1 VDVLVTGGAGFIGS
15 ALVERLLAEGHHVE
29 VVDDLSTGSLANLAA
44 AREQARVEGAGALRF
59 HQADVHDEGLVALV
73 QRHRPEVVV
82 HLAGATAKSGRR
94 AATQVVH
101 DVAGT
106 VHVLDAAV
114 AAGARKV
121 VCVAGARSQ
130 ADVVRGIP
138 ARAVHEYLTAYEDRH
153 GLAHTT
159 IVLPTVYGPRQT
171 TATESSVVAV
181 FVQRALAAQ
190 PCVVHGDGTQTRD
203 LLYVDDAV
211 DALVRALQHA
221 DGATV
226 EVGTGDQTTVSEL
239 QAAVAAVAG
248 VECPA
253 VPGEQRA
260 HEPGRVLVDPRRA
273 ATLLGWE
280 PWTSLEDGL
289 AQTVAAALSAAGGRT

>member
-15 ALVERLLAEGHHVE
+15 TLVERLLAEGHHVE
-29 VVDDLSTGSLANLAA
+29 VLDDLSTGSLANLGG
-44 AREQARVEGAGALRF
+44 ARDQARQGGTGALRI
-59 HQADVHDEGLVALV
+59 HQADVHDEGLQALLA
-73 QRHRPEVVV
+73 RHRPDVVL
-82 HLAGATAKSGRR
+82 HLAGATAKAARR
-94 AATQVVH
+94 APDQVVH

-114 AAGARKV
+114 AAGSRKV

-130 ADVVRGIP
+130 ADAVRGIP
-138 ARAVHEYLTAYEDRH
+138 ARAVHEYLAAYQDRH

-159 IVLPTVYGPRQT
+159 VVLPTVYGPRQT

-181 FVQRALAAQ
+181 FVQRALAGQ
-190 PCVVHGDGTQTRD
+190 PCVVHGDGDQTRD

-211 DALVRALQHA
+211 DALVKAIEHA

-226 EVGTGDQTTVSEL
+226 EVGTGRATTIAEL
-239 QAAVAAVAG
+239 QRLVAAAAG
-248 VECPA
+248 AECPQ
-253 VPGEQRA
+253 VPGERRP
-260 HEPGRVLVDPRRA
+260 HEPGDVVTDPRRA

-280 PWTSLEDGL
+280 PWTTLEDGL
-289 AQTVAAALSAAGGRT
+289 AQTVSAARGPEGRTS

>member
-15 ALVERLLAEGHHVE
+15 ALVERLVAEGHHVE
-29 VVDDLSTGSLANLAA
+29 VVDDLTTGSLANLAS
-44 AREQARVEGAGALRF
+44 ARDQARHEGAGALRI
-59 HQADVHDEGLVALV
+59 HQADVHDDGIAALV
-73 QRHRPEVVV
+73 ERRHPEVVI
-82 HLAGATAKSGRR
+82 HLAGASAKAGRR
-94 AATQVVH
+94 ATAQVVH
-101 DVAGT
+101 EVAGT

-114 AAGARKV
+114 AAGARKI

-159 IVLPTVYGPRQT
+159 VVLPTVYGPRQT

-181 FVQRALAAQ
+181 FVQRALAGQ
-190 PCVVHGDGTQTRD
+190 PCVVHGDGRQSRD

-211 DALVRALQHA
+211 DALVKAAVHA

-226 EVGTGDQTTVSEL
+226 EVGTGVATTVSEL
-239 QAAVAAVAG
+239 QALVARVAG
-248 VECPA
+248 VECLQ
-253 VPGEQRA
+253 VPGERRV
-260 HEPGRVLVDPRRA
+260 HEPGEVVTDPRRA

-289 AQTVAAALSAAGGRT
+289 GQTVAAARSA

>member
-15 ALVERLLAEGHHVE
+15 TLVERLLAEGHHVQ
-29 VVDDLSTGSLANLAA
+29 VLDDLSTGSLANLGA
-44 AREQARVEGAGALRF
+44 ARHQARQEGTGALRI
-59 HQADVHDEGLVALV
+59 HQAAVHDEGLEALLD
-73 QRHRPEVVV
+73 RHRPDVVV
-82 HLAGATAKSGRR
+82 HLAGATAKAGRR
-94 AATQVVH
+94 APDQVVH

-106 VHVLDAAV
+106 VHVLEAAV
-114 AAGARKV
+114 AAGSRKV

-138 ARAVHEYLTAYEDRH
+138 ARAVHEYLAAFQDRH

-159 IVLPTVYGPRQT
+159 VVLPTVYGPRQT

-181 FVQRALAAQ
+181 FVQRALSGQ
-190 PCVVHGDGTQTRD
+190 PCVVHGDGSQTRD

-211 DALVRALQHA
+211 DALVKAIEHA

-226 EVGTGDQTTVSEL
+226 EVGTGQATTIAEL
-239 QAAVAAVAG
+239 QRLVASAAG
-248 VECPA
+248 VECPQ
-253 VPGEQRA
+253 VPGERRP
-260 HEPGRVLVDPRRA
+260 HEPGEVVTDPRRA

-280 PWTSLEDGL
+280 PWTTLEDGL
-289 AQTVAAALSAAGGRT
+289 AQTVGATGAAGRTS

>member
-15 ALVERLLAEGHHVE
+15 ALVERLLVEGHHVE
-29 VVDDLSTGSLANLAA
+29 VVDDLSTGSLANLSA
-44 AREQARVEGAGALRF
+44 AREHARSEGTGVLRI
-59 HQADVHDEGLVALV
+59 HQADIHDEGVGALLT
-73 QRHRPEVVV
+73 RRRPEVVV
-82 HLAGATAKSGRR
+82 HLAGATAKAGRR
-94 AATQVVH
+94 PHQQVVH

-106 VHVLDAAV
+106 VAVLDAAV
-114 AAGARKV
+114 AAGSRKV

-138 ARAVHEYLTAYEDRH
+138 ARAVHEYLAAYEDRH

-159 IVLPTVYGPRQT
+159 LVLPTVYGPRQT

-181 FVQRALAAQ
+181 FVQRALAGQ
-190 PCVVHGDGTQTRD
+190 PCVVHGDGAQARD

-211 DALVRALQHA
+211 DALAKALDHA

-226 EVGTGDQTTVSEL
+226 EVGTGVATTIAEL
-239 QAAVAAVAG
+239 QALVARIAG
-248 VECPA
+248 AECPP
-253 VPGEQRA
+253 VTGERRA
-260 HEPGRVLVDPRRA
+260 HEPGEVGTDPRRA

-280 PWTSLEDGL
+280 PWTSLEHGL
-289 AQTVAAALSAAGGRT
+289 AQTVAAAGT

>member
-1 VDVLVTGGAGFIGS
+1 MDVLVTGGAGFIGS

-29 VVDDLSTGSLANLAA
+29 VVDDLTTGSLANLAA
-44 AREQARVEGAGALRF
+44 AREQARAEASGALRI
-59 HQADVHDEGLVALV
+59 HQADVHDAGLASLV
-73 QRHRPEVVV
+73 ERRHPEVVV
-82 HLAGATAKSGRR
+82 HLAGATAKAGRR
-94 AATQVVH
+94 PASQVVH

-106 VHVLDAAV
+106 VHVLEAAA
-114 AAGARKV
+114 AAGVRKV
-121 VCVAGARSQ
+121 VCVAGARAQ
-130 ADVVRGIP
+130 ADALRGIP
-138 ARAVHEYLTAYEDRH
+138 ARAVHEFLAAYEDRH

-181 FVQRALAAQ
+181 FVQRALAGQ
-190 PCVVHGDGTQTRD
+190 PCVVHGDGTQARD

-211 DALVRALQHA
+211 DALVKATAHA

-226 EVGTGDQTTVSEL
+226 EIGTGVMTTVSDLHEM
-239 QAAVAAVAG
+239 VARVAG

-253 VPGEQRA
+253 VPGERRA
-260 HEPGRVLVDPRRA
+260 HEPGQVVTDPRRA
-273 ATLLGWE
+273 AALLGWE

-289 AQTVAAALSAAGGRT
+289 AQTIAAARSA

>member
-1 VDVLVTGGAGFIGS
+1 MTGGAGFIGS
-15 ALVERLLAEGHHVE
+15 ALVERLVAEGHHVE
-29 VVDDLSTGSLANLAA
+29 VVDDLSTGSLGNLAA
-44 AREQARVEGAGALRF
+44 AREQARAEGTGALRI
-59 HQADVHDEGLVALV
+59 HQAAVHDDGLVALV
-73 QRHRPEVVV
+73 QRRHPEVVI
-82 HLAGATAKSGRR
+82 HLAGATAKAGRR
-94 AATQVVH
+94 TSAQVVH
-101 DVAGT
+101 EVAGT

-121 VCVAGARSQ
+121 VCVAGARAQ

-181 FVQRALAAQ
+181 FVQRVLAGQ
-190 PCVVHGDGTQTRD
+190 PCVVHGDGSQARD

-211 DALVRALQHA
+211 DALVKATGHA

-226 EVGTGDQTTVSEL
+226 EVGTGTATSVSEL
-239 QAAVAAVAG
+239 QAMVARVAG
-248 VECPA
+248 VECPQ
-253 VPGEQRA
+253 VPGERRA
-260 HEPGRVLVDPRRA
+260 HDPGAVVTDPRRA

-280 PWTSLEDGL
+280 PWTGLEDGL
-289 AQTVAAALSAAGGRT
+289 AQTIAAARSA

>member
-1 VDVLVTGGAGFIGS
+1 MTGGAGFIGS
-15 ALVERLLAEGHHVE
+15 TLVERLLAEGHHVD

-44 AREQARVEGAGALRF
+44 AREQARSQGSGALKI
-59 HQADVHDEGLVALV
+59 HQADIHDDGLATIV
-73 QRHRPEVVV
+73 QRRQPEVVV
-82 HLAGATAKSGRR
+82 HLAGATAKAGRS
-94 AATQVVH
+94 APAQAVH

-114 AAGARKV
+114 AAGTRKV
-121 VCVAGARSQ
+121 VCVASARAQ

-138 ARAVHEYLTAYEDRH
+138 ARAVHEYLAAYEERH
-153 GLAHTT
+153 GIAHTT

-181 FVQRALAAQ
+181 FVQRALAGQ
-190 PCVVHGDGTQTRD
+190 PCVVHGDGTQARD

-211 DALVRALQHA
+211 DALVRSLAHG

-226 EVGTGDQTTVSEL
+226 EVGTGVLTTMAEL
-239 QAAVAAVAG
+239 RVAVARVAG

-253 VPGEQRA
+253 VAGERRA
-260 HEPGRVLVDPRRA
+260 HEPGEVATDPRRA
-273 ATLLGWE
+273 RTLLGWE
-280 PWTSLEDGL
+280 PWTSLEAGL
-289 AQTVAAALSAAGGRT
+289 GQTVAAECEPGAGR

>member
-1 VDVLVTGGAGFIGS
+1 VTGGAGFIGS

-29 VVDDLSTGSLANLAA
+29 VVDDLSTGSLANLSA
-44 AREQARVEGAGALRF
+44 AREQARHEEAGALRI
-59 HQADVHDEGLVALV
+59 HQADIHDDGLAALV
-73 QRHRPEVVV
+73 ERRHPEVVI
-82 HLAGATAKSGRR
+82 HLAGATAKAARR

-101 DVAGT
+101 EVAGT

-121 VCVAGARSQ
+121 VCVAGARAQ

-138 ARAVHEYLTAYEDRH
+138 ARAVHEYLAAYQDRH

-159 IVLPTVYGPRQT
+159 VVLPTIYGPRQT
-171 TATESSVVAV
+171 PATESSVVAV
-181 FVQRALAAQ
+181 FVQRALAGQ
-190 PCVVHGDGTQTRD
+190 TCVVHGDGTQTRD

-211 DALVRALQHA
+211 DALVRAMGHA

-226 EVGTGDQTTVSEL
+226 EVGTGIATTVSDL
-239 QAAVAAVAG
+239 HATVARVAG
-248 VECPA
+248 VECSA
-253 VPGEQRA
+253 VPGERRA
-260 HEPGRVLVDPRRA
+260 HEPGEVVTDPRRA

-280 PWTSLEDGL
+280 PWTGLDDGV
-289 AQTVAAALSAAGGRT
+289 AQTIEAARAAGTSERGA

>member
-1 VDVLVTGGAGFIGS
+1 MTGGAGFIGS
-15 ALVERLLAEGHHVE
+15 ALVERLVAEGHHVE
-29 VVDDLSTGSLANLAA
+29 VVDDLSTGSLGNLAA
-44 AREQARVEGAGALRF
+44 AREQARAEGTGALRI
-59 HQADVHDEGLVALV
+59 HQAAVHDDGLVALV
-73 QRHRPEVVV
+73 QRRHPEVVI
-82 HLAGATAKSGRR
+82 HLAGATAKAGRR
-94 AATQVVH
+94 TSAQVVH
-101 DVAGT
+101 EVAGT

-121 VCVAGARSQ
+121 VCVAGARAQ

-181 FVQRALAAQ
+181 FVQRVLAGQ
-190 PCVVHGDGTQTRD
+190 PCVVHGDGSQARD

-211 DALVRALQHA
+211 DALVKATGHA

-226 EVGTGDQTTVSEL
+226 EVGTGTAISVSEL
-239 QAAVAAVAG
+239 QAMVARVAG
-248 VECPA
+248 VECPQ
-253 VPGEQRA
+253 VPGERRA
-260 HEPGRVLVDPRRA
+260 HDPGAVVTDPRRA

-280 PWTSLEDGL
+280 PWTGLEDGL
-289 AQTVAAALSAAGGRT
+289 AQTIAAARSA

>member
-1 VDVLVTGGAGFIGS
+1 MDVLVTGGAGFIGA

-29 VVDDLSTGSLANLAA
+29 VVDDLSTGSLANLAG
-44 AREQARVEGAGALRF
+44 AREQVRLEGSGALRI
-59 HQADVHDEGLVALV
+59 HQADVHDEGLAALV
-73 QRHRPEVVV
+73 ARRHPEVVV
-82 HLAGATAKSGRR
+82 HLAGATAKAGRR
-94 AATQVVH
+94 APAQVVQ

-114 AAGARKV
+114 AAGTRKI

-138 ARAVHEYLTAYEDRH
+138 ARAVHEYLGAYEDRH

-171 TATESSVVAV
+171 TITESSVVAV
-181 FVQRALAAQ
+181 FVQRALAAE
-190 PCVVHGDGTQTRD
+190 PCVVHGDGGQTRD

-211 DALVRALQHA
+211 DALVKAVGHA

-226 EVGTGDQTTVSEL
+226 EVGTGTATTIAEL
-239 QAAVAAVAG
+239 QAAVARAAG

-253 VPGEQRA
+253 VPGERRA
-260 HEPGRVLVDPRRA
+260 HEPGAVVTDPRRA

-280 PWTSLEDGL
+280 PWTTLEDGL
-289 AQTVAAALSAAGGRT
+289 AQTISAARAG